1 MLKPKIIFILSSN
14 YSGSHLL
21 THLISSHSRACSV
34 GELKNL
40 NKFLNRPSETHSVF
54 HDYATNPLFKMLHT
68 LPEKEWHVHLLEK
81 IRVENDSIIC
91 LVDNSKKIGWAEKF
105 INNPELEAICIHLI
119 RDPRAL
125 ARRWDKTFTDENA
138 HRQRVKLALKQP
150 LYGLKT
156 VFKSNYD
163 VYAYK
168 WLIQNTRI
176 TNFLA
181 KTNQQKNV
189 ISYSDLVSDTSAVLE
204 KIMKQVGLNFE
215 EGQLN
220 YGRSKHIG
228 TIKKDYVEQTKNS
241 TIEEDL
247 RWKEDLPPS
256 ASDGIKKN
264 KDINRYLKSIN
275 LKWTNNGISAVT
287 NFHVT
292 KSEK

>member
-1 MLKPKIIFILSSN
+1 M
-14 YSGSHLL
+14 
-21 THLISSHSRACSV
+21 
-34 GELKNL
+34 
-40 NKFLNRPSETHSVF
+40 
-54 HDYATNPLFKMLHT
+54 
-68 LPEKEWHVHLLEK
+68 
-81 IRVENDSIIC
+81 
-91 LVDNSKKIGWAEKF
+91 
-105 INNPELEAICIHLI
+105 
-119 RDPRAL
+119 
-125 ARRWDKTFTDENA
+125 
-138 HRQRVKLALKQP
+138 
-150 LYGLKT
+150 
-156 VFKSNYD
+156 
-163 VYAYK
+163 
-168 WLIQNTRI
+168 QNTRI

-215 EGQLN
+215 EDQLN